1 MGTSKKEIQTIK
13 EIAQGLLDDNIVVTD
28 SLKVVVDELNRS
40 MKKAE
45 LVQNNFKLHT
55 IAIEAKRFTEQLD
68 NLMYEFAVSIK
79 TDNTKDYNYFWLLAN
94 FLNLNQIFTVFA
106 LHCPDSNLFPLNK
119 IEKRLIT
126 ERDPFITN
134 VVPAAQQF
142 SGIMYATFLHQ
153 LYEFYIN
160 QNPMQPE
167 SKVISERTLEAIRE
181 AGNLHTNEE
190 VEHFG
195 ETERA
200 FLRQTVRLKRI
211 LDQTFIRASQL
222 IYNKRLISNEEIFAY
237 FFNCFFS
244 ELMVPL
250 KEKEEIACQT
260 GSYYRET
267 SIRFPVSITKEIFS
281 EIQKENTFPRIL
293 IEWKRNL
300 LTEKERVK
308 AEEELDAFFEEDE
321 PITEKKEDS
330 FERKIEIINQKI
342 EELTEMKNK
351 MLEEV

>member
-1 MGTSKKEIQTIK
+1 MW
-13 EIAQGLLDDNIVVTD
+13 
-28 SLKVVVDELNRS
+28 R
-40 MKKAE
+40 
-45 LVQNNFKLHT
+45 VQNNFKLHT

-79 TDNTKDYNYFWLLAN
+79 VDNTKHYNYFWLLAN
-94 FLNLNQIFTVFA
+94 FLNLSQIFTVFA

-119 IEKRLIT
+119 IEKKLIT

-142 SGIMYATFLHQ
+142 SGILYATFLHQ

-190 VEHFG
+190 VEHFR

-222 IYNKRLISNEEIFAY
+222 IYNKRLTSNEEIFAY

-250 KEKEEIACQT
+250 KEETACQT

-267 SIRFPVSITKEIFS
+267 SVRFPVSITKEIFS

-293 IEWKRNL
+293 IEWKKNL
-300 LTEKERVK
+300 PKEKSVDETIILDDD
-308 AEEELDAFFEEDE
+308 ELDSFFEEDE

-351 MLEEV
+351 ILEEV